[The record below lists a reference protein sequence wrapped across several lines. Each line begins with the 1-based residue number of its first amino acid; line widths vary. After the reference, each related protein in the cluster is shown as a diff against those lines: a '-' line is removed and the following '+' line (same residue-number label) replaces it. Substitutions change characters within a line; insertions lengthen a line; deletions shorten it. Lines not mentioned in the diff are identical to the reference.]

1 MYLGLR
7 TIVKGRSSL
16 KEAMLSS
23 RFIALLCLVLLG
35 FVYGQGD
42 EYGKRVYGLRGAGT
56 AQTYF
61 NGAQPRI
68 NSPDDEPKYVPPENN
83 APVVSN
89 RGSQFSTIG
98 AGSGNPESQ
107 KMEKPIKGSW

>member
-1 MYLGLR
+1 
-7 TIVKGRSSL
+7 
-16 KEAMLSS
+16 MLSS

-68 NSPDDEPKYVPPENN
+68 NSPDDEPKYIPPENN
-83 APVVSN
+83 APVVSS